1 MSAIPWAGIV
11 DLVGTVLAPVIVRA
25 LAGEGCPVSGCPAE
39 VRDAVLPPLTSGSAA
54 MRKARDEARA
64 RIFPERIAP

>member
-11 DLVGTVLAPVIVRA
+11 DLVGSVLATVVVKA
-25 LAGEGCPVSGCPAE
+25 LAGEGCPVAGCPAA

-64 RIFPERIAP
+64 RILP